1 MKDKL
6 VNRLSFG
13 ATVTVFLYVMGF
25 LWQYAYL
32 GSITDHVGWIKIV
45 TVDYLYL
52 GVMAVIFT
60 VPPLFVAL
68 SVIFFTF
75 FYSGILISFI
85 NNTWMRF
92 LFIAYEKRGK
102 NKFYYYADKMLSNG
116 FRIDFFRF
124 IFYSYVLL
132 ILFVLP
138 SKVIA
143 NAKNHLAYR
152 LSSGPVDMLCVT
164 DRECHK
170 GKILYTNDKQFYF
183 YSYEGFT
190 DYRKGRLLIIGIN
203 DASLSLGWYSKGKK
217 QVEHI
222 VEANKSE

>member
-1 MKDKL
+1 MKNKL

-13 ATVTVFLYVMGF
+13 ATVTVFLYVIGF

-32 GSITDHVGWIKIV
+32 GSVTDHVGWIKIV

-60 VPPLFVAL
+60 VPPIYIAL
-68 SVIFFTF
+68 AAIFFTF
-75 FYSGILISFI
+75 FYSGYLISFI
-85 NNTWMRF
+85 NSAWVKL
-92 LFIAYEKRGK
+92 LFIIYEKRDR
-102 NKFYYYADKMLSNG
+102 NRFYCYADKALSFG
-116 FRIDFFRF
+116 FSADFFKF
-124 IFYSYVLL
+124 VFCLYALV

-138 SKVIA
+138 SKVIS

-152 LSSGPVDMLCVT
+152 LSSGPVDILCVNEG
-164 DRECHK
+164 DCYK

-203 DASLSLGWYSKGKK
+203 DASLNLDWYQKGKK

-222 VEANKSE
+222 VEANNSE